1 MCEFTCRK
9 NDKECSIED
18 ASSTMQDTNEQAHSY
33 PSLYTVF
40 KPCKDGLKP
49 DGTWIKEFD
58 ESIVAQFSDCSR
70 IVVNHVSK
78 ELLVVNEVDLSGI
91 EHELVLN
98 LNDDGERWQG
108 DVLEDSPFGWGVLY
122 DSDNRKVYE
131 GFRIGD
137 VNVCYGRSY
146 YPDIQKVEYE
156 GVICEGRRCGR
167 GVQYDRNGD
176 VVIEG
181 EWIADAELKTSI
193 TISEESAFLHSR
205 IEELIVSDSCC
216 NGEEWKVL
224 DFTFMPYLRDL
235 HIGDYCFRGV
245 DAVILCEMN
254 NLERV
259 VIGSHCFSTMDE
271 FVIDPEHI
279 ITTTHMFLF
288 NNCKSVRE
296 LLIGNASFRDYSIC
310 KIESNP
316 LLEKIEFGSIDYEVS
331 VFIYSTLLLRGMLF
345 QSVVRC

>member
-1 MCEFTCRK
+1 MI
-9 NDKECSIED
+9 D
-18 ASSTMQDTNEQAHSY
+18 
-33 PSLYTVF
+33 
-40 KPCKDGLKP
+40 
-49 DGTWIKEFD
+49 
-58 ESIVAQFSDCSR
+58 
-70 IVVNHVSK
+70 
-78 ELLVVNEVDLSGI
+78 
-91 EHELVLN
+91 
-98 LNDDGERWQG
+98 
-108 DVLEDSPFGWGVLY
+108 
-122 DSDNRKVYE
+122 
-131 GFRIGD
+131 
-137 VNVCYGRSY
+137 
-146 YPDIQKVEYE
+146 
-156 GVICEGRRCGR
+156 
-167 GVQYDRNGD
+167 
-176 VVIEG
+176 G
-181 EWIADAELKTSI
+181 EWIADEELKTSI
-193 TISEESAFLHSR
+193 TISEESAFLHSM
-205 IEELIVSDSCC
+205 IEELVMSDNSC

-224 DFTFMPYLRDL
+224 EFTFMPFLRDL
-235 HIGDYCFRGV
+235 HIGNYCFRGV

-279 ITTTHMFLF
+279 ITTTHIFIF